1 MYHLGASDQLK
12 LFDSRLW
19 IEAMTHESEPPTEF
33 LPNGFE
39 EWADYILRHD
49 FNITRNAIAAPI
61 VRDIYRY
68 LSHQDPPS
76 LSSNSSSETE

>member
-1 MYHLGASDQLK
+1 MKVNHLLNSYQMGLRSGQ
-12 LFDSRLW
+12 
-19 IEAMTHESEPPTEF
+19 II
-33 LPNGFE
+33 
-39 EWADYILRHD
+39 YILRHD